1 MGIIH
6 ADLRLSNMGKPD
18 LEEVTANAIVDT
30 GAIDLVV
37 PEHIA
42 IQLQLT
48 DLKPRELR
56 LADGTRKMVR
66 YAGPVKIEMRGR
78 DCVTG
83 AAVMGDKVLLGSV
96 PMELMDV
103 IVHPR
108 TLQVI
113 PNPESP
119 NIPMFLAK

>member
-1 MGIIH
+1 MTDFTILPSR
-6 ADLRLSNMGKPD
+6 LRS
-18 LEEVTANAIVDT
+18 E
-30 GAIDLVV
+30 
-37 PEHIA
+37 
-42 IQLQLT
+42 
-48 DLKPRELR
+48 RLR
-56 LADGTRKMVR
+56 ASCTLASCTLAVISVL
-66 YAGPVKIEMRGR
+66 AGCSSR
-78 DCVTG
+78 